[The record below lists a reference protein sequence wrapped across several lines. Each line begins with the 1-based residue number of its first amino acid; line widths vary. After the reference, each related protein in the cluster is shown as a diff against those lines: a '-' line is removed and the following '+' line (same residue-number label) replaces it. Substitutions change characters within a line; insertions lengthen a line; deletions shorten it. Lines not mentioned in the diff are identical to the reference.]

1 MKLVQVRWVW
11 FFVIA
16 FCYWT
21 KLLLFIKKI
30 DDRGKEC
37 NGENRNIIKGGKI
50 RIIDSER
57 EIMLC

>member
-21 KLLLFIKKI
+21 KLFLFIKKI
-30 DDRGKEC
+30 NDRKKESSD
-37 NGENRNIIKGGKI
+37 ENKDIIKGGKI

-57 EIMLC
+57 EIILC